1 MNEPFHKDM
10 LDRSRRD
17 RPLYLQVYEILQT
30 HIRDMRNSGNADSR
44 RKNKLRTSHTPM
56 QTMSAAGLVI
66 SDMNGGADRKNG
78 RIDA

>member
-1 MNEPFHKDM
+1 MKGEGRIMNEPFHKDM

-44 RKNKLRTSHTPM
+44 KKKQTPNIRPRVHADNVSCRTCHFRYER
-56 QTMSAAGLVI
+56 
-66 SDMNGGADRKNG
+66 GG
-78 RIDA
+78 